1 MRKKTLGIIL
11 NAFNVILVIMIVMLI
26 IMIGKRGAKPIEEA
40 QAQEQEQP
48 TVVASDQTVTQVA
61 EEPEAVPEEPE
72 AEEESRV
79 LYATPNVEDSLSVR
93 AGDGTNFDKIGSA
106 FPGETFKVL
115 EVGGSWSKVDYR
127 GQEGFMSNA
136 YLKFFYEVTAADG
149 SVSRESVDSSELTGT
164 GN

>member
-40 QAQEQEQP
+40 QAEDKPET
-48 TVVASDQTVTQVA
+48 TVVASDQTVTQV
-61 EEPEAVPEEPE
+61 ESEPE
-72 AEEESRV
+72 AEPEPEVEEERV

-93 AGDGTNFDKIGSA
+93 AGDGTNFDKMGSA

-115 EVGGSWSKVDYR
+115 EVGASWSKVDYR
-127 GQEGFMSNA
+127 GQEGYMSNA

-149 SVSRESVDSSELTGT
+149 TVTRESVEASELGS
-164 GN
+164 N